1 MEISTPATITLRE
14 GMGGNSST
22 QITKEELENLKKSMY
37 LSSREILECHRRWIE
52 LLRIR
57 NRNVSQWRECRI
69 SQIDFIEDLAEMT
82 VNPFADRIC
91 TILSS
96 SEDRDGSMSFE
107 DTVNLFSFFNQKAP
121 KDLKAELAFAIYDFD
136 GDNSIGRSDLAQL
149 VYRLCGKARINEE
162 ELNILIE
169 AVLDEADL
177 DHSRTLCQIEFMHL
191 LTHSP
196 NFESSFCIRI

>member
-22 QITKEELENLKKSMY
+22 QITKEELENLK
-37 LSSREILECHRRWIE
+37 
-52 LLRIR
+52 
-57 NRNVSQWRECRI
+57 
-69 SQIDFIEDLAEMT
+69 

-107 DTVNLFSFFNQKAP
+107 DTAP

-196 NFESSFCIRI
+196 NFERKKVDCKYFYLFHTRIEEAFMKQEPFQQ